1 MWCVAHFLHFGS
13 DMLTDF
19 AEYGY
24 AGLFLAAFLAA
35 TILPFSSEVVFSA
48 LVFGGLN
55 AWICVL
61 CATFGNWLGG
71 ITCYWLGRL
80 GKIEWIEKWLHVSH
94 DKIERTRKWFVRYGD
109 WISFFSFLPFVGDI
123 IAVAAGFMRCN
134 FRIASTAMLVGKFA
148 RYLLW
153 MYVHGLVF

>member
-1 MWCVAHFLHFGS
+1 
-13 DMLTDF
+13 MLTDF

-71 ITCYWLGRL
+71 LTCYWLGHL
-80 GKIEWIEKWLHVSH
+80 GKIEWIEKWLRVSH
-94 DKIERTRKWFVRYGD
+94 DKIERARSWFRRYGD
-109 WISFFSFLPFVGDI
+109 WVAFFSFLPVVGDI

-134 FRIASTAMLVGKFA
+134 FWIASTAMLFGKFA

-153 MYVHGLVF
+153 MYIHGLLF

>member
-1 MWCVAHFLHFGS
+1 
-13 DMLTDF
+13 MLTDF

-55 AWICVL
+55 AWMCVL

-71 ITCYWLGRL
+71 LTCYWLGHL
-80 GKIEWIEKWLHVSH
+80 GKIEWIEKWLRVSH
-94 DKIERTRKWFVRYGD
+94 DKIERARSWFRRYGD
-109 WISFFSFLPFVGDI
+109 WVAFFSFLPVVGDI

-134 FRIASTAMLVGKFA
+134 FWIASTAMLFGKFA

-153 MYVHGLVF
+153 MYIHGLLF

>member
-1 MWCVAHFLHFGS
+1 
-13 DMLTDF
+13 MLTDF

-71 ITCYWLGRL
+71 LTCYWLGHL

-94 DKIERTRKWFVRYGD
+94 DKIERARSWFRRYGD
-109 WISFFSFLPFVGDI
+109 WVAFFSFLPVVGDI

-134 FRIASTAMLVGKFA
+134 FWIASTAMLFGKFA

-153 MYVHGLVF
+153 MYIHGLLF

>member
-1 MWCVAHFLHFGS
+1 
-13 DMLTDF
+13 MLTDF

-48 LVFGGLN
+48 LVSGGLN

-71 ITCYWLGRL
+71 LTCYWLGHL
-80 GKIEWIEKWLHVSH
+80 GKIEWIEKWLRVSH
-94 DKIERTRKWFVRYGD
+94 DKIERARSWFRRYGD
-109 WISFFSFLPFVGDI
+109 WVAFFSFLPVVGDI

-134 FRIASTAMLVGKFA
+134 FWIASTAMLFGKFA

-153 MYVHGLVF
+153 MYIHGLLF

>member
-1 MWCVAHFLHFGS
+1 
-13 DMLTDF
+13 MLTDF

-24 AGLFLAAFLAA
+24 AGLFLATFLAA

-55 AWICVL
+55 AWMCVL

-71 ITCYWLGRL
+71 LTCYWLGHL
-80 GKIEWIEKWLHVSH
+80 GKIEWIEKWLRVSH
-94 DKIERTRKWFVRYGD
+94 DKIERARSWFRRYGD
-109 WISFFSFLPFVGDI
+109 WVAFFSFLPVVGDI

-134 FRIASTAMLVGKFA
+134 FWIASTAMLFGKFA

-153 MYVHGLVF
+153 MYIHGLLF